1 MAKSKQMS
9 KAGKRILAAMEE
21 AILYAKGDKSKG
33 KAYKTTPKSSKQIV
47 ADVPVLLKE
56 IRESLDMNRTQFAE
70 AFYFTK
76 YSVRNWESGEREP
89 PEYCIAY
96 LQLISNNPWKAYKE
110 LHPEG

>member
-1 MAKSKQMS
+1 MPKEKQMS
-9 KAGKRILAAMEE
+9 KAGKKILAAMEE
-21 AILYAKGDKSKG
+21 AILYAGGDKSKG
-33 KAYKTTPKSSKQIV
+33 KLYKIAPKSTKQIV
-47 ADVPVLLKE
+47 GDVPVLLKE

-70 AFYFTK
+70 AFRFTK

-96 LQLISNNPWKAYKE
+96 LQLISRNPWKAYQE